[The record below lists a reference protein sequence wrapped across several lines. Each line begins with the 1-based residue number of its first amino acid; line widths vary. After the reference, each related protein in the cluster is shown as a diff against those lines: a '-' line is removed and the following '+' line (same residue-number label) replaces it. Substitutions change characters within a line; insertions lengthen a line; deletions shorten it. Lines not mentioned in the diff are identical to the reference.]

1 MAKLKPVRHEDQL
14 SLVDHLDELRTRIIV
29 SIVALAVTF
38 AVCFWQSDLILDI
51 AGVPVVGLRR
61 AAAPARTVTPDENR
75 RASGPECTSDVDE
88 AASADGTEPTAAD
101 HGMHPVTALTA
112 QSTVQPVRS
121 APL

>member
-1 MAKLKPVRHEDQL
+1 MSPWLYWPPT
-14 SLVDHLDELRTRIIV
+14 ST
-29 SIVALAVTF
+29 
-38 AVCFWQSDLILDI
+38 

-88 AASADGTEPTAAD
+88 AASPDEAQRQAGAIAQVGQTVVVTVAESNQAPPVTEAASPDGTEPTAAD